1 MKVFH
6 QTTLRII
13 QLVLILERYVMNKD
27 KKTGYLD
34 QKFRL
39 FHLKDKTS
47 KEFEFHYHDFNKI
60 IILLAGTVTYFIEGK
75 AYYLKPWDILLVN
88 HHDIHKPI
96 IDPTE
101 EYERIILWIDH
112 DFIASQNDDSSD
124 ITTCFR
130 LADERSVNLIR
141 LDLEFQNRLK
151 MIIKE
156 LEVSLQSEEF
166 GSTLMSHA
174 LFIQFMVYIN
184 RIFLGDLYLK
194 IDDSLKYDK
203 QIETVLNYINDHIS
217 EELSIESLSEM
228 FFISK
233 YYLMHKFKK
242 ETGFTLHNYILQ
254 KRLMLSYKLI
264 QEGVPVMKAA
274 EQSGFKDY
282 SSYLRAFKKLF
293 HKAPRDIS

>member
-1 MKVFH
+1 
-6 QTTLRII
+6 
-13 QLVLILERYVMNKD
+13 MNNEKR
-27 KKTGYLD
+27 TGYLT
-34 QKFRL
+34 QEFKL
-39 FHLKDKTS
+39 FHLKDKTT
-47 KEFEFHYHDFNKI
+47 KEFEFHYHDFDKI
-60 IILLAGTVTYFIEGK
+60 IIFLKGNVTYFIEGK

-96 IDPTE
+96 IDSSE
-101 EYERIILWIDH
+101 EYERIILWIDN
-112 DFIASQNDDSSD
+112 DFISSQNDKSCD
-124 ITTCFR
+124 ITTCFQ
-130 LADERSVNLIR
+130 LADERSFNLIR
-141 LDLEFQNRLK
+141 LDTEFQNRLK

-156 LEVSLQSEEF
+156 LELSLQSEEF
-166 GSTLMSHA
+166 GSSLISNA
-174 LFIQFMVYIN
+174 LFIQFMVYLN

-194 IDDSLKYDK
+194 SDDALKYDK
-203 QIETVLNYINDHIS
+203 QIENVLNYVNENITND
-217 EELSIESLSEM
+217 LSIELLSDK

-264 QEGVPVMKAA
+264 QEGIPIMKAA

-293 HKAPRDIS
+293 NKAPSDIS